1 MDGSGVAISETN
13 NVNANV
19 LDLSDLIQTSNN
31 DTQMVGKIDSN
42 DLVLCTS
49 IDEMNEV
56 IVMGE
61 NGERYRFIA
70 LNDGQMGLSLV
81 AESSVQ

>member
-1 MDGSGVAISETN
+1 MDDSGDTIQEPHHT
-13 NVNANV
+13 VNSNV
-19 LDLSDLIQTSNN
+19 LDLSDLIQTN
-31 DTQMVGKIDSN
+31 DTQIDGKIEIASS

-56 IVMGE
+56 IVMGQ
-61 NGERYRFIA
+61 NGERYRFVA
-70 LNDGQMGLSLV
+70 LNDGQVSLV